1 MSDSYSI
8 YNTRKKGEKQM
19 TADLT
24 ELIGHFRIDSE
35 IISVTPYGRG
45 HINHTFLV
53 TTTGACR
60 YILQRINSRVFPDT
74 AALMDNIVNVTSYLR
89 EKINAAGGD
98 PQRETLTVIMTKEQQ
113 SYYTDAEGN
122 DWRVYLFIADAETF
136 EQAEDSEVFAQSGY
150 ACGRFQAML
159 ADYPAE
165 SLHEVLPDF
174 HNTGKRYID
183 FEQAVE
189 EDVCHRAAGVEKEIA
204 FLKERKEE
212 MSVLCSL
219 LKQGQ
224 LPLRVTH
231 NDTKLNNV
239 VFDAKTHKALGLIDL
254 DTVMPGLSVFDFGDA
269 IRFGANTAAEDEKD
283 AGKVSLS
290 LELYCAYTEGF
301 LTGCGGQLTKREL
314 EMLPMGAK
322 IMTIEC
328 GMRFLT
334 DYLKGD
340 VYYKTGYAE
349 HNLVRCRTQL
359 ALAADMERKW
369 EQMCEVVKESRTGHG
384 FRM

>member
-1 MSDSYSI
+1 ME
-8 YNTRKKGEKQM
+8 T
-19 TADLT
+19 DLI
-24 ELIGHFRIDSE
+24 ELIGHFRIESE
-35 IISVTPYGRG
+35 VISVTPYGRG

-60 YILQRINSRVFPDT
+60 YILQRINSTVFPDT

-89 EKINAAGGD
+89 EKINAGGGD

-113 SYYTDAEGN
+113 SYYRDAEGN
-122 DWRVYLFIADAETF
+122 DWRMYLFIADAETF
-136 EQAEDSEVFAQSGY
+136 EQAETPEIFAQSGY
-150 ACGRFQAML
+150 ACGRFQSML
-159 ADYPAE
+159 TDYPAE
-165 SLHEVLPDF
+165 RLHEVLPDF
-174 HNTGKRYID
+174 HNTGKRYMD

-189 EDVCHRAAGVEKEIA
+189 EDVCHRAAGVEREIA
-204 FLKERKEE
+204 FLKERKED
-212 MSVLCSL
+212 MSVLGSL

-254 DTVMPGLSVFDFGDA
+254 DTVMPGLSVYDFGDA

-283 AGKVSLS
+283 TDKVSLS

-301 LTGCGGQLTKREL
+301 LKGCEGQLTKREL

-340 VYYKTGYAE
+340 VYYKTEYAE

-369 EQMCEVVKESRTGHG
+369 EQMCETVR
-384 FRM
+384 

>member
-1 MSDSYSI
+1 
-8 YNTRKKGEKQM
+8 M
-19 TADLT
+19 TDLT
-24 ELIGHFRIDSE
+24 NLTNLTDLIGHFRIDSE
-35 IISVTPYGRG
+35 VISVTPYGRG

-53 TTTGACR
+53 TTAGAGK
-60 YILQRINSRVFPDT
+60 YILQRINSTVFPDT
-74 AALMDNIVNVTSYLR
+74 DALMENIVNITSYLK
-89 EKINAAGGD
+89 EKITAEGGD
-98 PQRETLTVIMTKEQQ
+98 PQRETLTVIMTKGQQ

-122 DWRVYLFIADAETF
+122 AWRMYLFIEDAETF

-159 ADYPAE
+159 TDYPAE
-165 SLHEVLPDF
+165 RLHEVLPDF

-189 EDVCHRAAGVEKEIA
+189 EDICHRAAGVEKEIA
-204 FLKERKEE
+204 FLRARKEE
-212 MSVLCSL
+212 MSVLGSL

-239 VFDAKTHKALGLIDL
+239 VFERTSHKALGLIDL
-254 DTVMPGLSVFDFGDA
+254 DTVTPGLSVYDFGDA
-269 IRFGANTAAEDEKD
+269 IRFGANTATEDERD
-283 AGKVSLS
+283 EGKVSLS
-290 LELYCAYTEGF
+290 LELYRAYTEGF
-301 LTGCGGQLTKREL
+301 LKGCGGQLTKREL

-340 VYYKTGYAE
+340 VYYKTEYAE

-359 ALAADMERKW
+359 ALVSDMERKW
-369 EQMCEVVKESRTGHG
+369 ELMCEAVR
-384 FRM
+384 